1 MKKRYWILI
10 IIVIVGGVL
19 FGLGKFKG
27 GDKTTEVTVEKAGR
41 GNITATVTA
50 TGKVYPETEVTISS
64 EVAGEIVELPVHDGQ
79 KVEKGDTLVR
89 VNPDTLEAQVL
100 QQEAALRATNANSLE
115 AEARMMQAELELK
128 RIRSLSEKGFT
139 TQEQVDQADT
149 SFQIAQASYQATL
162 SRIEQQEM
170 QLKEAR
176 NSLAKATSFAPI
188 SGTITSLTSELGDR
202 VVGTGQFE
210 GTEIM
215 RVADLTQIEVRVDV
229 SESDIVQVKI
239 GDPASIEIDAIPG
252 EEFQGEVT
260 EIANSANRDS
270 SSSSDQL
277 TTFQVKV
284 RLLEPSKQIRPGM
297 TATAEI
303 KTETVKDVVKV
314 PLQAVTV
321 RSKDV
326 VAKQLGETKDEGPD
340 SNGKPQA
347 QNPERSG
354 PPQNGNGSRPDRGNG
369 GSSRKRETLERVV
382 FLFENGT
389 AKLVRVET
397 GLADNRHIE
406 IKSGVKE
413 GDEIIT
419 GGYRVLTRELEN
431 GKAVQQTAAKG
442 GFKPGSSK

>member
-10 IIVIVGGVL
+10 AIVIVGAVL
-19 FGLGKFKG
+19 FGLGKFKS
-27 GDKTTEVTVEKAGR
+27 GDQTTEVTVENTGR
-41 GNITATVTA
+41 GDITATVTA
-50 TGKVYPETEVTISS
+50 TGKVYPEIEVTISS
-64 EVAGEIVELPVHDGQ
+64 EVAGEIVELPVHDGAA
-79 KVEKGDTLVR
+79 VEKGDVLVR

-115 AEARMMQAELELK
+115 AQARMMQAELELK

-139 TQEQVDQADT
+139 TQEQVDQSDT
-149 SFQIAQASYQATL
+149 DYQIAQASYQATL

-170 QLKEAR
+170 QLQEAR
-176 NSLAKATSFAPI
+176 NSLAKATSFSPI
-188 SGTITSLTSELGDR
+188 AGTVTSLTSELGDR

-215 RVADLTQIEVRVDV
+215 RVADLSQIEVRVEV

-239 GDPASIEIDAIPG
+239 GDLADVEVDALPG
-252 EEFQGEVT
+252 EEFQGKVS
-260 EIANSANRDS
+260 EIANSAIREDN
-270 SSSSDQL
+270 SSSDQL
-277 TTFQVKV
+277 TTFLVKV
-284 RLLEPSKQIRPGM
+284 RLLEPSPKIRPGM

-303 KTETVKDVVKV
+303 KTETVTDVVKV

-321 RSKDV
+321 RTRDV
-326 VAKQLGETKDEGPD
+326 VAKQLAETKDGPSAGENDQAEG
-340 SNGKPQA
+340 S
-347 QNPERSG
+347 ERSG
-354 PPQNGNGSRPDRGNG
+354 PPSNGEGRGNG
-369 GSSRKRETLERVV
+369 GGGSRKRDTLERVV

-406 IKSGVKE
+406 IKSGVSE

-431 GKAVQQTAAKG
+431 GKVVQKAAG
-442 GFKPGSSK
+442 MPGFNPGASK